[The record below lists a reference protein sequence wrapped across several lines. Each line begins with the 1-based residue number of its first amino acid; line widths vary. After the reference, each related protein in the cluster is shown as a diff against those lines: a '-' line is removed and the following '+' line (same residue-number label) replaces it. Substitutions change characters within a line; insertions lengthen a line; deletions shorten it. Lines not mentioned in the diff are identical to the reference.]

1 MPRPL
6 TLTLDLGVQEVVRS
20 ELAAAVARFKAKG
33 GTGLVLDVATG
44 EIVGMVSLP
53 DFDPNHYQRATRRSS
68 ASTATARAATSS
80 ARCSSCSPSRWRS
93 MPAWST

>member
-6 TLTLDLGVQEVVRS
+6 TLTIDLGVQEVVRS

-33 GTGLVLDVATG
+33 GTGIVLDVATG

-53 DFDPNHYQRATRRSS
+53 DFDPNRYQQ
-68 ASTATARAATSS
+68 ASVAQRFNRNSQGATSW
-80 ARCSSCSPSRWRS
+80 ARCSRCSPWRWRS